1 MRVRSLC
8 AIIPALL
15 FAACNGTSAV
25 TEPPN
30 TAPSTGKIEHVIVM
44 LQENRSF
51 NTMFMGFPGA
61 DTASSGPCKVVSWAH
76 WCHGQTVPLRR
87 VLLESNG
94 EPGGVDIGHEH
105 ADFKLE
111 CDRDGTNV
119 CRMDGFDLIREG
131 TSGKGRYAKLYPYAY
146 VDPRET
152 RPYWELAGKF
162 ALADHMFSTDTASS
176 FIAHQEILSGTVALN
191 DMRSLTDEPDSSIW
205 GCDSPPG
212 TQTPVL
218 LRDGRELRPSGNS
231 HLPFPCFTQWETMA
245 DLLDAANV
253 SWKFYASFIN
263 GSRADF
269 SGGVWNG
276 YDAIK
281 KIRYGP
287 DWKLHISR
295 PNTQFFSDLDAGSLP
310 AMSWLIPTIADSDH
324 PGSGCNTGP
333 RWVTKVV
340 DALGTS
346 KYWNSTA
353 IVLLWDD
360 WGGWYDNVPPPQVN
374 YTSLGMRVPM
384 IVISPYAKPGYV
396 SHTHYDFGSVLKFV
410 EQSFELGSLGTT
422 DATAHSMQDMFDF
435 SQPAIPFRSYPLPPG
450 LKECE
455 KQPQA
460 RSSGA
465 LDFDPG

>member
-1 MRVRSLC
+1 
-8 AIIPALL
+8 
-15 FAACNGTSAV
+15 
-25 TEPPN
+25 
-30 TAPSTGKIEHVIVM
+30 
-44 LQENRSF
+44 
-51 NTMFMGFPGA
+51 
-61 DTASSGPCKVVSWAH
+61 
-76 WCHGQTVPLRR
+76 
-87 VLLESNG
+87 
-94 EPGGVDIGHEH
+94 
-105 ADFKLE
+105 
-111 CDRDGTNV
+111 
-119 CRMDGFDLIREG
+119 
-131 TSGKGRYAKLYPYAY
+131 
-146 VDPRET
+146 
-152 RPYWELAGKF
+152 
-162 ALADHMFSTDTASS
+162 
-176 FIAHQEILSGTVALN
+176 
-191 DMRSLTDEPDSSIW
+191 MRSLTDEPDSSIW

-287 DWKLHISR
+287 DWEAPYQPSEHAVLFRSR
-295 PNTQFFSDLDAGSLP
+295 RRLAAGDVLAHS
-310 AMSWLIPTIADSDH
+310 TIADSDH